1 MITMASQ
8 IKIKKLVDFK
18 SNFLHLSQIKVGKA
32 EEKIVINQT
41 LDQKEI
47 NINLDENANL
57 TYITFDY
64 GKVGSSYNSFVAHL
78 KKDSILKIYNVV
90 TSQYDATIKG
100 TINLMEKGANVEVIN
115 LLLCTKNAKLDSF
128 IDIYHYV
135 GHTSS
140 NLTNYAIAKDEAEM
154 TINNNA
160 TIEHLASSSVAHQQT
175 KGLTLSKSAKIKAL
189 PNLYIDEYDVVA
201 NHACSIGSIN
211 KEDLF
216 YLMSRGLD
224 ETEASKIVVMG
235 YVKPILDHIDDADL
249 KQKIEKEFAKKLLN

>member
-1 MITMASQ
+1 MASQ

-100 TINLMEKGANVEVIN
+100 TINLMEKGQ
-115 LLLCTKNAKLDSF
+115 
-128 IDIYHYV
+128 
-135 GHTSS
+135 
-140 NLTNYAIAKDEAEM
+140 M
-154 TINNNA
+154 
-160 TIEHLASSSVAHQQT
+160 
-175 KGLTLSKSAKIKAL
+175 
-189 PNLYIDEYDVVA
+189 
-201 NHACSIGSIN
+201 
-211 KEDLF
+211 
-216 YLMSRGLD
+216 
-224 ETEASKIVVMG
+224 
-235 YVKPILDHIDDADL
+235 L
-249 KQKIEKEFAKKLLN
+249 K

>member
-1 MITMASQ
+1 MASQ

-135 GHTSS
+135 GHT
-140 NLTNYAIAKDEAEM
+140 
-154 TINNNA
+154 
-160 TIEHLASSSVAHQQT
+160 
-175 KGLTLSKSAKIKAL
+175 
-189 PNLYIDEYDVVA
+189 
-201 NHACSIGSIN
+201 
-211 KEDLF
+211 
-216 YLMSRGLD
+216 
-224 ETEASKIVVMG
+224 
-235 YVKPILDHIDDADL
+235 
-249 KQKIEKEFAKKLLN
+249 

>member
-1 MITMASQ
+1 MASQ

-47 NINLDENANL
+47 NIDLDENANL

-128 IDIYHYV
+128 ID
-135 GHTSS
+135 
-140 NLTNYAIAKDEAEM
+140 
-154 TINNNA
+154 
-160 TIEHLASSSVAHQQT
+160 
-175 KGLTLSKSAKIKAL
+175 
-189 PNLYIDEYDVVA
+189 
-201 NHACSIGSIN
+201 
-211 KEDLF
+211 F
-216 YLMSRGLD
+216 
-224 ETEASKIVVMG
+224 
-235 YVKPILDHIDDADL
+235 
-249 KQKIEKEFAKKLLN
+249 